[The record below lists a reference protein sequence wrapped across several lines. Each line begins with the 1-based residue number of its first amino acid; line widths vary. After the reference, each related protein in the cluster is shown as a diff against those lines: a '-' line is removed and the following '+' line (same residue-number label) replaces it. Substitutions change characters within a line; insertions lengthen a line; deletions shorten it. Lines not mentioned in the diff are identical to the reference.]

1 MDTIPLNKIQE
12 VKTLQ
17 FLREF
22 LVGFFNLVHGGI
34 EFIVKDPN
42 YSYGLAIIFFTLI
55 IRIILLPL
63 NIKQT
68 RSQAKMQEIQPEIQK
83 VQTKYKND
91 PQKSQQEIMKLYKE
105 HGANP
110 MSGCLP
116 LLIQMP
122 VLFAMY
128 YVYYNLQGIEGVR
141 FLWIPDL
148 TKPDPIYLLP
158 ILSTATTYVSSL
170 MIAPKNNDNPQ
181 AKQMSTMNTGMA
193 IFMGFMSLNFKS
205 ALVLYW
211 VVNNLIQMG
220 QTFVMK
226 KMGLMGKP
234 INASDKSAAGVESSK
249 QVVKEVSTDD
259 IKAVGKNIK
268 KRK

>member
-1 MDTIPLNKIQE
+1 
-12 VKTLQ
+12 
-17 FLREF
+17 
-22 LVGFFNLVHGGI
+22 
-34 EFIVKDPN
+34 
-42 YSYGLAIIFFTLI
+42 
-55 IRIILLPL
+55 
-63 NIKQT
+63 
-68 RSQAKMQEIQPEIQK
+68 
-83 VQTKYKND
+83 
-91 PQKSQQEIMKLYKE
+91 
-105 HGANP
+105 
-110 MSGCLP
+110 
-116 LLIQMP
+116 
-122 VLFAMY
+122 
-128 YVYYNLQGIEGVR
+128 
-141 FLWIPDL
+141 
-148 TKPDPIYLLP
+148 
-158 ILSTATTYVSSL
+158 